1 MTLNGRPTTDAQWAR
16 EVEKRLRALERPRMV
31 TLGPWQVSVSP
42 ISGDLIADHIPTM
55 AGDPRVGTAYTI
67 GYMKAL
73 VQNAHALGPA
83 RTLMAAAE

>member
-42 ISGDLIADHIPTM
+42 ISGDLVADHIPT
-55 AGDPRVGTAYTI
+55 GRRRVI
-67 GYMKAL
+67 
-73 VQNAHALGPA
+73 
-83 RTLMAAAE
+83 AAAEPDMKE